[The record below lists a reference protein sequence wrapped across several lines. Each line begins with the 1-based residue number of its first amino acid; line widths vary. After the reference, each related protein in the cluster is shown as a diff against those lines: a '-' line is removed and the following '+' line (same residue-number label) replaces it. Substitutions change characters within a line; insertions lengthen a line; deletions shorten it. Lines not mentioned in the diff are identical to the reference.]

1 MHVTTTIK
9 EILNLR
15 KRSGRQGEL
24 EEGGI
29 GSGVVVKRIYQVHKE
44 S

>member
-1 MHVTTTIK
+1 MHATKTIK

-15 KRSGRQGEL
+15 KRSRRQGEL
-24 EEGGI
+24 EDGGF
-29 GSGVVVKRIYQVHKE
+29 GSGVVVKLIYQVHKE